1 MSDSP
6 QIDILRRKMRPAQT
20 RRVRDGAGDVWRRV
34 LPRAAADGMGLELSV
49 SRFEDRSL
57 DLHEELSV
65 EEGALLLLLLADGGS
80 PAGLAVVDPSLLV
93 GLIEVQTTGRVS
105 SGRRDPRRPT
115 AVDAALA
122 RHALDG
128 WLSGVADA
136 RGEARWL
143 TGAWMPDLRT
153 ALLKLEEGQW
163 TETCI
168 DLDLVSG
175 KRSGRLQLFRPVA
188 VVTDTRPAAPEAL
201 QAVLLP
207 IETRLEA
214 VLCHVRLP
222 LGTVASLSPG
232 QLVPLPGVSLRSI
245 RLEAPLGR
253 LVAQVHLG
261 QSRGFRAVRILRD
274 GVPDVTSD
282 MRRVDEDA
290 EARGLLPDLALPDE
304 AAVVPPLP
312 VSGA

>member
-1 MSDSP
+1 VSDSP
-6 QIDILRRKMRPAQT
+6 QIDILRRKARPAQT

-34 LPRAAADGMGLELSV
+34 LPRAAADGMGLELAV
-49 SRFEDRSL
+49 SRFEERSL

-65 EEGALLLLLLADGGS
+65 EEGALLLLLVEDGGS
-80 PAGLAVVDPSLLV
+80 PAGLAVLDPSLLV
-93 GLIEVQTTGRVS
+93 GLIEMQTTGRVS

-143 TGAWMPDLRT
+143 TGASVPDLRT
-153 ALLKLEEGQW
+153 ALLKLEEGRW
-163 TETCI
+163 TETRV
-168 DLDLVSG
+168 DLDLCSG
-175 KRSGRLQLFRPVA
+175 KRSGRLQLFRPVPVAA
-188 VVTDTRPAAPEAL
+188 VTHPAEPEGL

-207 IETRLEA
+207 VETRLEA
-214 VLCHVRLP
+214 VLCRVRIP
-222 LGTVASLSPG
+222 LGTVVSLSPG
-232 QLVPLPGVSLRSI
+232 ELVPLQGVSLRSI
-245 RLEAPLGR
+245 RLEAPVGR

-261 QSRGFRAVRILRD
+261 QSRGYRAVRILRD
-274 GVPDVTSD
+274 GAPDVTSD
-282 MRRVDEDA
+282 ARRLDEDA
-290 EARGLLPDLALPDE
+290 ETRGLLPDLALPDE

-312 VSGA
+312 VPGA